1 MTEIQRQI
9 LSLLLDKYER
19 SRAYTGENRGPYRGC
34 VKPREVFPEYDS
46 DYADM
51 DRIRDFEGQLGE
63 LERAGLVAVK
73 RQNQEISKIVPVLAR
88 LEEYYGILGRMPKKM
103 IQSRLLETY
112 QKMAET
118 RLFGAFG
125 REQCRRIQ
133 ENRKPEYDQ
142 EKAED
147 LLAACRFLENNEDD
161 VLERELSIA
170 VFGDSKRWENH
181 CRKAVCGVLQRYGDY
196 DKILDG
202 IEEERERDAA
212 LLEEF
217 HVFPNPGYVYLKGDA
232 ILRWEDSQTLR
243 LSAKRPMALSLE
255 AFKGLEEIRIE
266 GHTVMT
272 VENLTSFHRI
282 QRPGTFFVYLAGY
295 HSRIKQKLL
304 AAVARDNPG
313 LEWLHFGDIDPDGFC
328 IAEHLKRCTGI
339 PFALY
344 RMGIAEL
351 LTYRDY
357 TKPLEEND
365 RKKAKGLLE
374 KGVCRETVEYMMEH
388 DCKLEQEIVSWQEA
402 GFAGQ
407 KVPRA

>member
-19 SRAYTGENRGPYRGC
+19 SRAYAGENLGPYRGY

-112 QKMAET
+112 REMAET

-217 HVFPNPGYVYLKGDA
+217 HVFPNPAYVYLKGDA
-232 ILRWEDSQTLR
+232 GLCWEDSQTLR
-243 LSAKRPMALSLE
+243 LSVKRPMALSLE
-255 AFKGLEEIRIE
+255 ALKGLEEIRIE

-351 LTYRDY
+351 LTYRIIQSLWRKM
-357 TKPLEEND
+357 TGRRRKGFW
-365 RKKAKGLLE
+365 KKA
-374 KGVCRETVEYMMEH
+374 Y
-388 DCKLEQEIVSWQEA
+388 A
-402 GFAGQ
+402 G
-407 KVPRA
+407 RRWNI